1 MMGEATWEI
10 IYAKDGE
17 LMNKY
22 VKAYTQE
29 EAKQQSGV
37 PVEDIRS
44 VFKVTVRRN

>member
-17 LMNKY
+17 LMNLY

-29 EAKQQSGV
+29 EAEQKSGI
-37 PVEDIRS
+37 PTEDIRS
-44 VFKVTVRRN
+44 VYKITIRRN

>member
-17 LMNKY
+17 LMNLY

-29 EAKQQSGV
+29 EAEQKSGI
-37 PVEDIRS
+37 PTEHIRS
-44 VFKVTVRRN
+44 VYKTTIRRN

>member
-17 LMNKY
+17 LMNLY

-29 EAKQQSGV
+29 EAVQKSGI
-37 PVEDIRS
+37 PTEDIRS
-44 VFKVTVRRN
+44 VYKTTIRRN

>member
-17 LMNKY
+17 LMNLY

-29 EAKQQSGV
+29 EAEQKSGI
-37 PVEDIRS
+37 PTENIRS
-44 VFKVTVRRN
+44 VYKTTIRRN

>member
-17 LMNKY
+17 LMNLY

-29 EAKQQSGV
+29 EAEQKSGI
-37 PVEDIRS
+37 PTADIRS
-44 VFKVTVRRN
+44 VYKTTIRRN

>member
-22 VKAYTQE
+22 VRAYTQE
-29 EAKQQSGV
+29 EAEEKSGV
-37 PVEDIRS
+37 PAEDIRS
-44 VFKVTVRRN
+44 VYKTTVRRN

>member
-17 LMNKY
+17 LMNLS

-29 EAKQQSGV
+29 EAEQKSGI
-37 PVEDIRS
+37 PTEDISS
-44 VFKVTVRRN
+44 VYKTTIRRN